1 MWRSDSGA
9 GHNHRVCFYEQQPP
23 WLDTVPSSHPSHI
36 DPSCVARVQSN
47 SITHSLTH
55 SPAPTV
61 RIRCLRV
68 LGSRFALPQ
77 DNTTLIASTRLAQRV
92 LESYCCL
99 CRLPVFSLSAS
110 PAHTHTLATW
120 LTHNRSFL
128 GGVLSGLFTT
138 PARFCKGY
146 EWENYWF
153 VYSIFG
159 LVVVP
164 WGFAL
169 LSTDDVY
176 VLAHTPLIDF
186 VHVSWSSPHPL
197 MSNALA
203 HVHSPQLLCACT
215 HVLSRLN
222 VSTNIHTCTRI
233 HLSHAR
239 AIANGLESQL
249 KCTQL
254 TCERTCAP
262 VNCR

>member
-1 MWRSDSGA
+1 M
-9 GHNHRVCFYEQQPP
+9 N
-23 WLDTVPSSHPSHI
+23 
-36 DPSCVARVQSN
+36 PSCVARVSC
-47 SITHSLTH
+47 SARVSVSRFRPITHSH
-55 SPAPTV
+55 SAPTV
-61 RIRCLRV
+61 HMRGPREP
-68 LGSRFALPQ
+68 GSRFALPQ
-77 DNTTLIASTRLAQRV
+77 DNATLMASTRLAQRV

-169 LSTDDVY
+169 LSTDAVY

-186 VHVSWSSPHPL
+186 VHVSRPSPHPM
-197 MSNALA
+197 MSNALTPTPVRMHTHCLTPKHYHKYTHA
-203 HVHSPQLLCACT
+203 HAYSPFA
-215 HVLSRLN
+215 RL
-222 VSTNIHTCTRI
+222 CTRI
-233 HLSHAR
+233 WS
-239 AIANGLESQL
+239 
-249 KCTQL
+249 
-254 TCERTCAP
+254 
-262 VNCR
+262 